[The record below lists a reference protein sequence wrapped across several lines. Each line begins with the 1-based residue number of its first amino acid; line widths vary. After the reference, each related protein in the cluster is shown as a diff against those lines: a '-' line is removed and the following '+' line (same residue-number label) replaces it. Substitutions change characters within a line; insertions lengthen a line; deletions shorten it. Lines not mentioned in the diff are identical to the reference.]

1 MKKLLHVIILILC
14 TGIYASAQQREAC
27 WLEGTVVQVDG
38 QPLVNA
44 HVGIYPTGGSPT
56 SSLRAVTDVN
66 GYFSL
71 LAPYG
76 DYSLGVSYLG
86 QQQILHQGLKLRADK
101 VSLGKLQF
109 TQTQMLGTVE
119 VVAQAP
125 IVRYEGT
132 KMIFGSKAFALVKG
146 GNVLEGIK
154 MIPGL
159 QVQQGSVLKLYGL
172 SDVLVYVDGRALR
185 MSATQV
191 ASYLQGMSLDEIEVV
206 ELIREPGV
214 EYGNINTPILNIR
227 RKTKGDSGV
236 KGFSQAGLSYQRYL
250 SENFSTRVNLNHGIA
265 RSFAYYNF
273 GDTRQFETTAL
284 LGTIDTVLTD
294 ARIGH
299 QIGVGTDVS
308 LGRGGT
314 LGVQMQTN
322 LSKERLHLSALTGS
336 KLEQRQLYGTL
347 YHSIHRSSWGLE
359 TTLEAQGG
367 NDNLYYQSLSATN
380 REDRNQIYRFAMQYS
395 RQLGSGLRARI
406 GVESQQVGLRSL
418 LEGGGQTFRLDE
430 WNLGVYGSL
439 NYRIKQLSGEI
450 GLRLNRDHR
459 TAERT
464 VGLDLDETYQRFLP
478 FASMRLNLNANNA
491 LALTFNSTY
500 IRPSFRDLMGFS
512 SEASAHLLRRGN
524 SRLQTSYRYSLVAS
538 YTYRK
543 AAMLELSYVDTHKPI
558 VEGISLLGK
567 RYILERLNLD
577 YSRYMRALVALPIP
591 LFHRGEV
598 SWLASTYLA
607 VQRQWDSGI
616 VNGGKYDKAFNAF
629 YIQHKHSLTFPSGWY
644 AEVGATRYSPLVY
657 GLYSM
662 RAQWWM
668 EFSLSRRIGDWR
680 VSVTSYDLFNTNKA
694 YGEYHLPSEVFTFER
709 NWHSPKISLTISYNW
724 GKTSLKTTTRRGL
737 EDGKR
742 VANSANEGIKASAG
756 L

>member
-1 MKKLLHVIILILC
+1 MNKLLHVIILILC
-14 TGIYASAQQREAC
+14 IGGYAYPQQREAC

-44 HVGIYPTGGSPT
+44 HVAIYLTGGLPT
-56 SSLRAVTDVN
+56 SALRAVTDIN

-76 DYSLGVSYLG
+76 DYSLGVSYQG
-86 QQQILHQGLKLRADK
+86 QQQILHKDLKLRVDK
-101 VSLGKLQF
+101 VLLGKLQF
-109 TQTQMLGTVE
+109 AQARMLEAVE

-132 KMIFGSKAFALVKG
+132 KMIFGSEAFAQVRG

-159 QVQQGSVLKLYGL
+159 QVHQGSALKLYGL
-172 SDVLVYVDGRALR
+172 SDILVYVDGRALR
-185 MSATQV
+185 MSVGQV
-191 ASYLQGMSLDEIEVV
+191 ASYLQGMSLDEIEAV

-214 EYGNINTPILNIR
+214 EYGNTNTPILNIR
-227 RKTKGDSGV
+227 RKTKGESGM
-236 KGFSQAGLSYQRYL
+236 KGFSQAGLVYQRYL
-250 SENFSTRVNLNHGIA
+250 SENFSTRVNLNHGVA
-265 RSFAYYNF
+265 RSFVYYNL

-284 LGTIDTVLTD
+284 LGSIDTVLTD
-294 ARIGH
+294 AHVGH
-299 QIGVGTDVS
+299 QIGVGTDIS

-314 LGVQMQTN
+314 LGAQMQTN
-322 LSKERLHLSALTGS
+322 LSKERLYISALTGR
-336 KLEQRQLYGTL
+336 KLEQRHLYGTL
-347 YHSIHRSSWGLE
+347 YHSIRRSSWGLE
-359 TTLEAQGG
+359 TTLEAQKD
-367 NDNLYYQSLSATN
+367 NNNLYYQSLSATN
-380 REDRNQIYRFAMQYS
+380 REDHNQIYRLAMQYF
-395 RQLGSGLRARI
+395 RQLVSGLRARV

-418 LEGGGQTFRLDE
+418 LEGDGQTFRLDE
-430 WNLGVYGSL
+430 WNLGVYASL

-459 TAERT
+459 TAGRT
-464 VGLDLDETYQRFLP
+464 AGLELDETYLRFLP
-478 FASMRLNLNANNA
+478 FATMRLSLNANNA

-512 SEASAHLLRRGN
+512 SEASAHLLRSGN
-524 SRLQTSYRYSLVAS
+524 SRLQTSYRYSLAAS

-558 VEGISLLGK
+558 VEGISSLGK
-567 RYILERLNLD
+567 RYTIERLNLD
-577 YSRYMRALVALPIP
+577 YSRYIRALIALPVP
-591 LFHRGEV
+591 LIHRGEV

-607 VQRQWDSGI
+607 VQRQWDSGT
-616 VNGGKYDKAFNAF
+616 VNGGKYDKAFNVF
-629 YIQHKHSLTFPSGWY
+629 YIQHKHSLTLPSGWY

-680 VSVTSYDLFNTNKA
+680 VGVTAYDLFNTNKA
-694 YGEYHLPSEVFTFER
+694 YGEYHLPNQVLTFER

-724 GKTSLKTTTRRGL
+724 GKTSLKTANRRSL

-742 VANSANEGIKASAG
+742 VANTANEGIKASAG

>member
-1 MKKLLHVIILILC
+1 MKLLHVIVLMLC
-14 TGIYASAQQREAC
+14 IGTYASAQQKEAC
-27 WLEGTVVQVDG
+27 WLEGVIVQVDG

-44 HVGIYPTGGSPT
+44 HVGLNSTKGESKST
-56 SSLRAVTDVN
+56 LRAVTDIN

-76 DYSLGVSYLG
+76 DYNLGVSYLG
-86 QQQILHQGLKLRADK
+86 QQQVLHRDLKLQADRI
-101 VSLGKLQF
+101 SLGKLQF
-109 TQTQMLGTVE
+109 DQARVLGAVE

-132 KMIFGSKAFALVKG
+132 KMIFGVEAFAQVKG

-159 QVQQGSVLKLYGL
+159 QVQQGSALKLYGL
-172 SDVLVYVDGRALR
+172 SDVLVYVDGRVLR
-185 MSATQV
+185 MSVAQV
-191 ASYLQGMSLDEIEVV
+191 TSYLQGMSLDEIEAV
-206 ELIREPGV
+206 ELIREPSV

-227 RKTKGDSGV
+227 RKTKGESGV
-236 KGFSQAGLSYQRYL
+236 RGFSQAGLSYQRYL

-265 RSFAYYNF
+265 RSFVYYNL
-273 GDTRQFETTAL
+273 GDTRQLETTTL
-284 LGTIDTVLTD
+284 FGSIDTVLTD

-314 LGVQMQTN
+314 IGVQMQTN
-322 LSKERLHLSALTGS
+322 LSKERLYLSALTGS
-336 KLEQRQLYGTL
+336 KLDQRQLYGTL
-347 YHSIHRSSWGLE
+347 YHSIRRSSWGLE
-359 TTLEAQGG
+359 TTLEAQRG
-367 NDNLYYQSLSATN
+367 NDNWSYQLLSATN
-380 REDRNQIYRFAMQYS
+380 REERNQIYRFAMQYF
-395 RQLGSGLRARI
+395 RQLGLGLRARI

-418 LEGGGQTFRLDE
+418 LERSGQTFRLEE

-439 NYRIKQLSGEI
+439 NYRIKQLSGEV

-464 VGLDLDETYQRFLP
+464 AGLELDETHLRLLP
-478 FASMRLNLNANNA
+478 FASMRLSLNANNA

-512 SEASAHLLRRGN
+512 SEASAHLMRRGN
-524 SRLQTSYRYSLVAS
+524 SRLQTSYRYSLTAS
-538 YTYRK
+538 YTYRR

-558 VEGISLLGK
+558 VEGISLQGN
-567 RYILERLNLD
+567 RYSLERLNLD
-577 YSRYMRALVALPIP
+577 YSRYMRALVALPLP
-591 LFHRGEV
+591 LFQRGKV

-607 VQRQWDSGI
+607 IQRQWDSGI
-616 VNGGKYDKAFNAF
+616 VNGGKYDKAFNVF
-629 YIQHKHSLTFPSGWY
+629 YIQHKHSLTLPSGWY
-644 AEVGATRYSPLVY
+644 AEIGATRYSPLVY

-668 EFSLSRRIGDWR
+668 EVSLSRKIGDWR
-680 VSVTSYDLFNTNKA
+680 VGVAGHDLFNTNKA
-694 YGEYHLPSEVFTFER
+694 YGEYHLPTQVLAFER
-709 NWHSPKISLTISYNW
+709 NWHSPKISLTVAYNW
-724 GKTSLKTTTRRGL
+724 GKKSLKTANRRSL

-742 VANSANEGIKASAG
+742 VLNSANEGLKASVG